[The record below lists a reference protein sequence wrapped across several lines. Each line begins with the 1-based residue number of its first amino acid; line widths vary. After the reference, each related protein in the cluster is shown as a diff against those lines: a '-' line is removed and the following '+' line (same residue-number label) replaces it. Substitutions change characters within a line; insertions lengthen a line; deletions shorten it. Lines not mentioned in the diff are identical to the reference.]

1 MDQLRT
7 QWIRVDGLDTLMYR
21 TMDSVMREHSSMVS
35 VIVVQNDTIKF
46 EHYYKGLDTSS
57 VTTIFSVSK
66 SLTSML
72 CGVAVREGYIK
83 SVHDPVTDYI
93 PELRDADPMFSKLTD
108 GLHPGAEGCRS
119 YVQQTDCG
127 ASAEHACRS
136 DIQGDIRT
144 EPVYCDGPSVLWGQS
159 GEADTQ
165 S

>member
-83 SVHDPVTDYI
+83 SVHDPVTDY
-93 PELRDADPMFSKLTD
+93 E
-108 GLHPGAEGCRS
+108 
-119 YVQQTDCG
+119 
-127 ASAEHACRS
+127 
-136 DIQGDIRT
+136 IQGDIRT
-144 EPVYCDGPSVLWGQS
+144 EPVYCDGPSILWGQS

-165 S
+165 SKV